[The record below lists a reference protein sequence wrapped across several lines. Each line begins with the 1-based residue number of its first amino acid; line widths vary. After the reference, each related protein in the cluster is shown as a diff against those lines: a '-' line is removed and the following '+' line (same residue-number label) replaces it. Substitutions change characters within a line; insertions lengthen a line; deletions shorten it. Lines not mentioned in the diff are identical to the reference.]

1 MLPVVS
7 QTFAPYDHANV
18 QVALSA
24 YLQAEG
30 RSHELVGLTGHQRHF
45 ESLSDLVQM
54 AQPGVRIGSVDLV
67 TLPIGPDA
75 TLACVQF
82 GLFLVDDR
90 GVPLV
95 ALMRGPTEFGPQ
107 QTVTLELLCPD
118 QARANGL
125 LAEIRRLMVE
135 RNVFRRQVVAFGE
148 SHLGHIGLGP
158 VVFHR
163 RPELPRDALV
173 LPHGVLEL
181 VERQVLGI
189 ARHREQLRASRQHVK
204 RGLLLYGPPGNGK
217 TLTVRYLVSQARDHT
232 VLLLTG
238 GALHLLRPACA
249 LARMLEPAVVVLED
263 VDLVAGE
270 RGMFGRAG
278 NPVLFDLLN
287 ELDGM
292 DEDADVAFVL
302 TTNRADVLEPALAA
316 RPGRVDLAVEIGL
329 PDEDARRRLVALY
342 GSGVTFLVQDLE
354 ATVTRTAGVAAS
366 FIKELVRKAAL
377 LAAEGAD
384 GAGPL
389 TVTDQHLQEALGELL
404 EERSALTRVLLG
416 GFRPEEPGRRRDVD
430 WLLGNTAE
438 SGPPRQPQ
446 PEATTAHEAEGA
458 HPPGA

>member
-1 MLPVVS
+1 MARITEVAAAAQRSPLRDRLERHLGGDCAMLPVVS
-7 QTFAPYDHANV
+7 QSFAPYDHANV

-54 AQPGVRIGSVDLV
+54 GQPIGVQIGSVDLV

-82 GLFLVDDR
+82 GLFLIDDW

-95 ALMRGPTEFGPQ
+95 ALLRGPMEFGPQ

-135 RNVFRRQVVAFGE
+135 RNVFRRQVVSFGE
-148 SHLGHIGLGP
+148 SHLGHVGLGP

-173 LPHGVLEL
+173 LPDGVLEL

-189 ARHREQLRASRQHVK
+189 ARHRERLRASGQHVM

-217 TLTVRYLVSQARDHT
+217 TLTVRYLVSQTRDQT

-238 GALHLLRPACA
+238 GGLHLLRPACA
-249 LARMLEPAVVVLED
+249 LARMLEPALVVLED
-263 VDLVAGE
+263 VDLV
-270 RGMFGRAG
+270 
-278 NPVLFDLLN
+278 
-287 ELDGM
+287 LDGI

-329 PDEDARRRLVALY
+329 PDENARRRLIALY
-342 GSGVTFLVQDLE
+342 GSGVTLLVEDLQ
-354 ATVTRTAGVAAS
+354 VIITRTAGVAAS

-389 TVTDQHLQEALGELL
+389 TVTDQYLQEALGELL
-404 EERSALTRVLLG
+404 EERSTLTRVLLG
-416 GFRPEEPGRRRDVD
+416 GVRPEELGRRRDVD
-430 WLLGNTAE
+430 WLIANTPD
-438 SGPPRQPQ
+438 SGPP
-446 PEATTAHEAEGA
+446 
-458 HPPGA
+458 